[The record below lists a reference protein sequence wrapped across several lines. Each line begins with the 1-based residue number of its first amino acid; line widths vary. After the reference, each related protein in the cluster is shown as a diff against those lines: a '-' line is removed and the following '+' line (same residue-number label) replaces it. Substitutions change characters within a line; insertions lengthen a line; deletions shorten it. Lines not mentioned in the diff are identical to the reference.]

1 MMIKQLQHWAGY
13 GLILAAGWSTLAG
26 GAEPAGRVS
35 GTVEV
40 SGTRAAGARV
50 TLRHSDSG
58 IATTMFTDRDGHYS
72 VTLDHDG
79 SYEISASWTTF
90 ATSPEPR
97 QVASG
102 PARALDLTLVPD
114 PNFQQRVTSEQWLSL
129 LPDGDMKRE
138 FLLNCTSCHE
148 IAASRVLVDGKPRTV
163 AQWDTAFALMR
174 GIDQYKLLPADF
186 VDANYTAWLAKHL
199 DRDAA
204 ARLSP
209 PVPENINAL
218 AQIRITE
225 YPLPVPSELPHDLV
239 VGPHGRIW
247 ITAFFSDVIWALDP
261 ATGAIDEYA
270 LRADGAEG
278 WGQAR
283 ALVFAPDGTLWVVLG
298 GTHELVALDPVSRA
312 FETVN
317 IGMYAH
323 SLVLDSQGR
332 VWFNDYFAETERI
345 GVYDPATQAVRHLNI
360 PSAGLTK
367 AQGLPLP
374 YGLQIDS
381 AGRLYSTQMAGNTL
395 VMYDTNT
402 AAAELITMP
411 VSNAGPRRP
420 AIGAN
425 DIVWVPE
432 WNTGYLSGYDPAT
445 KTFKRYRIG
454 SSALGAYDAEFD
466 PRSGQVW
473 ITGALGSSM
482 IAFDPVDEST
492 LEIPLPTNPA
502 YTRHLAVD
510 PHTGDLW
517 SAYSSLPAAQPK
529 VVRIERR

>member
-1 MMIKQLQHWAGY
+1 MIEQLQHCARY
-13 GLILAAGWSTLAG
+13 GLILAAGWSTLASG
-26 GAEPAGRVS
+26 SEPAGRVS
-35 GTVEV
+35 GTVDV
-40 SGTRAAGARV
+40 AGMPAAGAQV
-50 TLRHSDSG
+50 TLRHTDSA
-58 IATTMFTDRDGHYS
+58 IATTVFTDHDGHYS

-79 SYEISASWTTF
+79 SYEISASWTTY
-90 ATSPEPR
+90 ASSPEPQR
-97 QVASG
+97 LDTG
-102 PARALDLTLVPD
+102 PTRTLDIALVPD
-114 PNFQQRVTSEQWLSL
+114 PHYQRRVTSEQWLSL
-129 LPDGDMKRE
+129 LPEGDMKRE
-138 FLLNCTSCHE
+138 FILNCTSCHE
-148 IAASRVLVDGKPRTV
+148 IEGARVLVDGKPRTD
-163 AQWDTAFALMR
+163 AQWAAAFALMR
-174 GIDQYKLLPADF
+174 GIDQYKLLPEDF
-186 VDANYTAWLAKHL
+186 VDARYTAWLAKHL
-199 DRDAA
+199 DEDAT

-209 PVPENINAL
+209 PVPANVDAL

-225 YPLPVPSELPHDLV
+225 YPLPEPTELPHDLV

-247 ITAFFSDVIWALDP
+247 ITAFFNDVIWALDP
-261 ATGAIDEYA
+261 ASGAIETYK
-270 LRADGAEG
+270 LRPDGAEG

-298 GTHELVALDPVSRA
+298 GTHELVALDPASRE
-312 FETVN
+312 FETFN

-345 GVYDPATQAVRHLNI
+345 GMFDPATQEVRHINI
-360 PSAGLTK
+360 PSAGLTQ

-381 AGRLYSTQMAGNTL
+381 AGRLYSTQLAGNTL

-420 AIGAN
+420 TIGAN

-432 WNTGYLSGYDPAT
+432 WNTGYLSGYNPVT
-445 KTFKRYRIG
+445 NTFKRYKIG
-454 SSALGAYDAEFD
+454 TSALGAYDTEFD

-482 IAFDPVDEST
+482 VAFDPVDESI
-492 LEIPLPTNPA
+492 LEIPLPTNPG

-510 PHTGDLW
+510 PTNGDLW

-529 VVRIERR
+529 VVRIQRR